1 MEKTNATSKLPAI
14 TSTAISAVVL
24 TVILGI
30 AIKLQNE
37 VKYLEFKL
45 DYLEGEIKSSD
56 IKFNDMID
64 NVNETIMNT
73 NKLREMDN
81 EINKRRVYTLKSKL
95 LEKMG
100 VLDDGDIDDGC
111 YPEIFVTGR
120 KDNGK

>member
-1 MEKTNATSKLPAI
+1 M
-14 TSTAISAVVL
+14 VL

-100 VLDDGDIDDGC
+100 VLDDGDIDLSLPSVDEKVKK
-111 YPEIFVTGR
+111 Y
-120 KDNGK
+120 